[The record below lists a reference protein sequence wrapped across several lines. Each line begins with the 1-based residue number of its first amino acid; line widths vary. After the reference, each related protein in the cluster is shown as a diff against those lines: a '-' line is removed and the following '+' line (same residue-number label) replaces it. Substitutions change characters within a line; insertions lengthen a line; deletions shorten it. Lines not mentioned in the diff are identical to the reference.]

1 MDPIYAMSAQGNSE
15 SKLLIARKADGT
27 AQQGSAI
34 AWLASGRGPRIVL
47 APEGLA
53 DITGAA
59 TSAAA
64 SGEAAAAT
72 PANPVIPAKAET
84 AIKSERPEWL
94 PETLWDGDKGF
105 KKDDFDAL
113 VASKAERDSALAS
126 VPEKSDGYTVQLP
139 SDFKLPDGT
148 QLPEGQ
154 SAIDANDPR
163 VRALRDLAH
172 SEKWTQ
178 PQFEKVLAFGVN
190 MDINSEKQLQT
201 ELNKE
206 VEKLGSRGVERVK
219 AVTSWLSAKL
229 GAENAQ
235 SLHHMMYTAQQ
246 IESFERL
253 MGLFQGDVR
262 GNPGAGRD
270 AKPTELSDEEYEK
283 MSPTQK
289 INYARSAQVGR

>member
-1 MDPIYAMSAQGNSE
+1 MDPIYAMSEHGNRE
-15 SKLLIARKADGT
+15 SKLLSARKAGDT
-27 AQQGSAI
+27 ALQGNSV
-34 AWLASGRGPRIVL
+34 AWLASGRGPRIVF
-47 APEGLA
+47 APEGLS
-53 DITGAA
+53 DITGGAVAA
-59 TSAAA
+59 PAVA
-64 SGEAAAAT
+64 GETPAPA
-72 PANPVIPAKAET
+72 PANPVNPEPIAKV
-84 AIKSERPEWL
+84 ERPEWL
-94 PETLWDGDKGF
+94 PENLWDGDKGF

-126 VPEKSDGYTVQLP
+126 VPEKPDGYAVKLP
-139 SDFKLPDGT
+139 VDFKLPDGT

-154 SAIDANDPR
+154 SAIDTDDPR
-163 VRALRDLAH
+163 VIALRDLAH

-190 MDINSEKQLQT
+190 MDIGSEKQLQA

-235 SLHHMMYTAQQ
+235 TLHHMMYTAKQ

-270 AKPTELSDEEYEK
+270 AKPTEMSDEDYEK

-289 INYARSAQVGR
+289 INYARSAQTGR

>member
-15 SKLLIARKADGT
+15 SKVLIARKAGGT
-27 AQQGSAI
+27 AQQGSCV
-34 AWLASGRGPRIVL
+34 AWLASGRGPRIVF

-59 TSAAA
+59 SPAPAA
-64 SGEAAAAT
+64 SSEAPPVT
-72 PANPVIPAKAET
+72 PANPT
-84 AIKSERPEWL
+84 KSETTVKSQRPEWL

-139 SDFKLPDGT
+139 ADFKLPDGT

-154 SAIDANDPR
+154 SAIDADDPR
-163 VRALRDLAH
+163 VLALRDLAH

-190 MDINSEKQLQT
+190 MDINSEKQLQA
-201 ELNKE
+201 ELNTE
-206 VEKLGSRGVERVK
+206 VEKLGSRGVERVR

-270 AKPTELSDEEYEK
+270 AKPAELSDEEYEK

-289 INYARSAQVGR
+289 INYARSVQAGR